1 MRIFSLP
8 LFICFL
14 LPANLAWSQTD
25 PGLPTTVPPE
35 AASRD
40 KDDKQPLPDSAASVP
55 PDAAILTITG
65 LCPEQTPKADPK
77 SADAECQTVITRA
90 QFEQLSNAIHPNMPP
105 TTKRQLANSYPRLLA
120 MAREAEK
127 RGLDQQTHFQEM
139 IAFARVQ
146 ILAQDLVRNI
156 QDAAAQVPAKDIED
170 YYHDH
175 PAAFERASLE
185 RIIVPNIK
193 QQSSKDSKDD
203 KEAENSASETRSEE
217 KDRDRDA
224 MRKEAEALRA
234 RAVTGEDFSK
244 LQKDAYGAAGLNTPP
259 PPTSM
264 ARTRRSALPPA
275 HQSVL
280 DMKPGEVSPV
290 ISDPGGFYIYKLV
303 ALEIEPLSDAE
314 SEIHKTLENQRMH
327 AMMQKVQD
335 SVTTDVN
342 QSYFGPPSKKHRP
355 AAPEAE
361 ANGTGAARDAGTAP
375 NPK

>member
-1 MRIFSLP
+1 MRIFFLP
-8 LFICFL
+8 LFVCLL
-14 LPANLAWSQTD
+14 LPVSGAWSQTK
-25 PGLPTTVPPE
+25 PGLPTATAPE
-35 AASRD
+35 AETRD
-40 KDDKQPLPDSAASVP
+40 KDDKQPLPDSAAAVP
-55 PDAAILTITG
+55 PDAAILTIKG
-65 LCPEQTPKADPK
+65 LCSEQTPKAEAN
-77 SADAECQTVITRA
+77 SVDANCQTVITRA

-127 RGLDQQTHFQEM
+127 RGLDKQTHFQEM

-170 YYHDH
+170 YYHDQ
-175 PAAFERASLE
+175 PAAFARASLE

-193 QQSSKDSKDD
+193 QRSSKEG
-203 KEAENSASETRSEE
+203 KETESSGSDTRSEE
-217 KDRDRDA
+217 KDKDQEA

-234 RAVTGEDFSK
+234 RAVTGEDFTK

-264 ARTRRSALPPA
+264 ARTRRAALPPA

-280 DMKPGEVSPV
+280 DMKPGDVSPV
-290 ISDPGGFYIYKLV
+290 ISDPGGYYIYKLV
-303 ALEIEPLSDAE
+303 AIEIEPLSDAE

-342 QSYFGPPSKKHRP
+342 QAYSGPPSKKHRP
-355 AAPEAE
+355 AAPEAK
-361 ANGTGAARDAGTAP
+361 ANGTGTARDEDTAP